1 MEVRA
6 PPALTL
12 GTALPGREVE
22 QGLDPGRFFAGEQ
35 LRERAGSARPC
46 QSQAGAG
53 CARVLSA
60 SSMTWKWKPYRKP
73 SPVGLPGKTK
83 SPGKKK

>member
-22 QGLDPGRFFAGEQ
+22 QGLDPGRFFCRTA
-35 LRERAGSARPC
+35 P
-46 QSQAGAG
+46 GAG
-53 CARVLSA
+53 WQRPSLPKPGRGWVCPCFVGELHDMEMETLQEALARWA
-60 SSMTWKWKPYRKP
+60 T
-73 SPVGLPGKTK
+73 GEN
-83 SPGKKK
+83 